1 MEDPYTNFVQL
12 WNPVGDRCH
21 DNSFTFRIKWFPFR
35 IHLLFTKLS
44 NPGIQVYEINLL
56 ILSLERIVKILVT
69 RVTKLLG
76 FLRQCEVS
84 CCVQPCCVRV
94 WSGNPL

>member
-44 NPGIQVYEINLL
+44 NPGIQVYEINLSRYL
-56 ILSLERIVKILVT
+56 VAFSLVVFVCGVETLYKEIGAKETVLLLFFEILGE
-69 RVTKLLG
+69 
-76 FLRQCEVS
+76 
-84 CCVQPCCVRV
+84 
-94 WSGNPL
+94 